1 MRREIPQRR
10 PFYELKIAN
19 RLVQL
24 RKYALSQSK
33 PSRKS
38 SASAAR
44 AVSKWERA
52 EASPDTD
59 NLILLSRL
67 YASRST
73 PFCAWTPPAGRNDG
87 GAPPAQRR
95 RESDE
100 EEDEEED
107 ANAWWKRYPVTRALA
122 ACYPILMTALYLALG
137 LRFGRLGWGWLL
149 FLTIPVFY
157 AGASDGFALIA
168 VIAFL
173 AIGLLTHAWAWAW
186 VVLLAIP
193 IFYIA
198 REAYRG
204 VSQKPD

>member
-1 MRREIPQRR
+1 MN
-10 PFYELKIAN
+10 LKIAN

-24 RKYALSQSK
+24 RKSHHLSQEALAQK
-33 PSRKS
+33 LGVSRQ
-38 SASAAR
+38 

-67 YASRST
+67 YGVSLDT
-73 PFCAWTPPAGRNDG
+73 LLCMDTPAGRNDG

-100 EEDEEED
+100 EDDEED

-137 LRFGRLGWGWLL
+137 FGLSGWGWLL

-173 AIGLLTHAWAWAW
+173 AIGLFTHAWAWAW

>member
-1 MRREIPQRR
+1 MN
-10 PFYELKIAN
+10 LKIAN

-24 RKYALSQSK
+24 RKSHHLSQEALAQK
-33 PSRKS
+33 LGVSRQ
-38 SASAAR
+38 

-67 YASRST
+67 YGVSLDT
-73 PFCAWTPPAGRNDG
+73 LLCMDTPAGRNDG

-100 EEDEEED
+100 EDDEED
-107 ANAWWKRYPVTRALA
+107 ANAWWKPYPVTRALA

-137 LRFGRLGWGWLL
+137 FGLDGWGWLL

-173 AIGLLTHAWAWAW
+173 AIGLFTHAWAWAW

>member
-1 MRREIPQRR
+1 MQTGSYSFGNPTTFRR
-10 PFYELKIAN
+10 
-19 RLVQL
+19 
-24 RKYALSQSK
+24 K

-44 AVSKWERA
+44 PSPKWERA

-67 YASRST
+67 YGVSLDT
-73 PFCAWTPPAGRNDG
+73 LLCLDTPAGRNDG

-100 EEDEEED
+100 EEDDED

-137 LRFGRLGWGWLL
+137 FGLDGWGWGWLL